1 MCDLSLGACIL
12 RVILLK
18 LSGQYTNKNSIT
30 SQLTRRR
37 GGLPVLPSIDELISP
52 PLRFLEGVSIMGEF
66 PSNTSFWFSSLLN
79 VDAVGVFSSVIFVWA
94 TISLSSDPLSISRVV
109 VYIYLI
115 TVSYVVIEVP
125 TGQSYA
131 EFSLWSFVAVPTCEK
146 LQLFGSIKDRVPSGP
161 ALTFIFISVR
171 LFVTQHRPDSPTW
184 EFKIRVSRV
193 SNSDL
198 LLLRDLMTLSL

>member
-1 MCDLSLGACIL
+1 MQKKGLTSVAA
-12 RVILLK
+12 LLPGT
-18 LSGQYTNKNSIT
+18 LVSG
-30 SQLTRRR
+30 
-37 GGLPVLPSIDELISP
+37 
-52 PLRFLEGVSIMGEF
+52 
-66 PSNTSFWFSSLLN
+66 
-79 VDAVGVFSSVIFVWA
+79 
-94 TISLSSDPLSISRVV
+94 
-109 VYIYLI
+109 LI
-115 TVSYVVIEVP
+115 TATASS
-125 TGQSYA
+125 GLS
-131 EFSLWSFVAVPTCEK
+131 